1 MAALTAG
8 TDYEIVGLQRGDVY
22 NEIVI
27 RCINTV
33 DDGDTLTVDLSDYGI
48 AADGL
53 VGVLGF
59 AHTTDNSVSVQE
71 QPTTAVSSGT
81 LTITVGGSN
90 DNDSRFYFVKG
101 LKSAAGAG
109 SL

>member
-8 TDYEIVGLQRGDVY
+8 TDFEVLGLQRGDVY

-27 RCINTV
+27 RCISTV
-33 DDGDTLTVDLSDYGI
+33 DDGDTLTVDLTAYGI
-48 AADGL
+48 DAAGL
-53 VGVLGF
+53 IGVFGF
-59 AHTTDNSVSVQE
+59 EHTTDNSVSVQA

-90 DNDSRFYFVKG
+90 DNNPRFFLVKG
-101 LKSAAGAG
+101 LNKTAGVS